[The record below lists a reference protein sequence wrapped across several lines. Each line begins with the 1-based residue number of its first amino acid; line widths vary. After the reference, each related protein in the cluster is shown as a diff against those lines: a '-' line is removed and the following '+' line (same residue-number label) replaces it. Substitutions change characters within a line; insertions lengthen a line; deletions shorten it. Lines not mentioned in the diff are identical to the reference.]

1 MLVDFVKGAKQI
13 FARKKCEEKFSSV
26 SMVGIEPTTSSVSV
40 KRSKPIELHGCIFKN
55 INVLSQNLQTP
66 LMTLTV

>member
-40 KRSKPIELHGCIFKN
+40 KRSKPTELHGCIFNKY
-55 INVLSQNLQTP
+55 
-66 LMTLTV
+66 